1 MESATKYNT
10 EGGLRLRRAYKA
22 AEWHLYHYQE
32 LKARLARTREEMEED
47 AYSAQYGQ
55 YHDGTPVKSSSQT
68 SPTEREGM
76 RLATVSPG
84 AQKETTELWVRAI
97 ENVWAMLSHEDRYK
111 AEFMERV
118 FALTGRPH
126 GPKSKGYVR
135 DKIMNIMGI
144 DRVNTFY
151 RWKSEIIN
159 EVIYAALELNL
170 LWREMK

>member
-1 MESATKYNT
+1 MEAVRKN

-22 AEWHLYHYQE
+22 AEWHLYHYQG
-32 LKARLARTREEMEED
+32 LKAELARTRAEMEED

-55 YHDGTPVKSSSQT
+55 YHDGTPVKSSNQT
-68 SPTEREGM
+68 SPTEREGL
-76 RLATVSPG
+76 RLAGVSAREPRE
-84 AQKETTELWVRAI
+84 ATALWVRAI
-97 ENVWAMLSHEDRYK
+97 ENVWAMFSHEDRYK

-135 DKIMNIMGI
+135 DVIMNTMDI
-144 DRVNTFY
+144 DSTGTFY
-151 RWKSEIIN
+151 RWKTEIIN

-170 LWREMK
+170 LRREMK